1 MEERSEGLMHRN
13 IVFLWI
19 AAGTAALL
27 LIPLA
32 AMQMATAVS
41 WAATDFIVMGVL
53 LFGMSSLFVLVAR
66 RVPARRRVVV
76 GGLFLLAFLYVWAEL
91 AVGVVT
97 NLGS

>member
-1 MEERSEGLMHRN
+1 
-13 IVFLWI
+13 
-19 AAGTAALL
+19 
-27 LIPLA
+27 
-32 AMQMATAVS
+32 
-41 WAATDFIVMGVL
+41 MGVL
-53 LFGMSSLFVLVAR
+53 LFGMTSLFVLVAR